1 MEKGKMNE
9 VYSFYVDKM
18 VERDV
23 QEETEQ
29 GTLTRKVKQKEP
41 VKVIFKR
48 PNRLEV
54 EEADMV
60 YAVEYGKCVR
70 AGILTRPLIEKL
82 YDEKDKSGI
91 LSDDF
96 SGKYMGLLQ
105 EFWDVQNAYTKLQL
119 KSEKTEEDENKMSQ
133 LAARFGK
140 IKNELQGLESTRN
153 SLFEHT
159 AENKAQKKTIVWLT
173 LYLTYVDED
182 NGKGPFSFFKGSS
195 FEEKMAE
202 YENLIDKDDEFT
214 LKLVDKMSFFVSLWY
229 MGRASSKED
238 FIQIEKNLDEENK
251 EQEEVKTEEK
261 LPEVNDEVETPVEA
275 PSE

>member
-1 MEKGKMNE
+1 MQTIYEFFIHKKVTRE
-9 VYSFYVDKM
+9 VT
-18 VERDV
+18 
-23 QEETEQ
+23 EETPQ
-29 GTLTRKVKQKEP
+29 GKLVKEVKQEEP
-41 VKVIFKR
+41 VKIIFKR

-105 EFWDVQNAYTKLQL
+105 DFFTVQNSYTKLQL
-119 KSEKTEEDENKMSQ
+119 KDDKTDEDQEKMSS
-133 LAARFGK
+133 LAAQFGN
-140 IKNELQGLESTRN
+140 IRSQLEGLESTRN

-173 LYLTYVDED
+173 LHLTYAEEEGRPAV
-182 NGKGPFSFFKGSS
+182 PFFKGKTL
-195 FEEKMAE
+195 EEKLEE
-202 YENLIDKDDEFT
+202 YEKLMDLDDKFT
-214 LKLVDKMSFFVSLWY
+214 FDVIDKMSFFVSLWY
-229 MGRASSKED
+229 LGKASSKED
-238 FIQIEKNLDEENK
+238 FAQIEKNLQEENK
-251 EQEEVKTEEK
+251 EPEAEAASEPKPEETK
-261 LPEVNDEVETPVEA
+261 DESPAE
-275 PSE
+275 